1 MHASPRELDFR
12 EILLQMEPGEA
23 PCGQAQA
30 DGVPCIEPADC
41 VDCPEGR
48 RGMLE
53 WVREHYGILVKQSDA

>member
-1 MHASPRELDFR
+1 MRAPPREVDFR
-12 EILLQMEPGEA
+12 EILDLMEPGEA

-30 DGVPCIEPADC
+30 DGVPCLEPADC

-53 WVREHYGILVKQSDA
+53 WVLRNYGIRIKQAEA

>member
-1 MHASPRELDFR
+1 MPASRRELDFR
-12 EILLQMEPGEA
+12 EILLLMEPGEA

-41 VDCPEGR
+41 IDCPEGR

-53 WVREHYGILVKQSDA
+53 WVFRTYGVRIKQPEA

>member
-1 MHASPRELDFR
+1 MRAPPREVDFR
-12 EILLQMEPGEA
+12 EILKLMEPGEA

-30 DGVPCIEPADC
+30 DGVPCLEPADC

-53 WVREHYGILVKQSDA
+53 WVLRNYGIRIKQAEA